1 MFFIR
6 WLYITISIQ
15 VQIKIAR
22 SEQNVGY
29 YCLADIQSDDL
40 LHIDFQLDRGGEP
53 INYVYAQNATDNTL
67 LPDCSPEYDFS
78 SNVYH
83 MRMTVNTTSHE
94 QISPSSPCGIL
105 FIDDMYAVKI
115 KAFASEGLTSDSDR
129 LFTIRCESSIKSST
143 IGTVKVGNIEK
154 ISLTGSSLV
163 TKLTLVSP
171 DLTDIVGLVNI
182 GDKVKLKFALTFTG
196 AKENV
201 DIIGARLLGLIVSP
215 TNNFQLNRTMMDSDG
230 CPVNHSQNVL
240 EVSGP
245 FTTDS
250 DGTSPFIAY
259 SPLFEIASF
268 VVDTVGFLYFRV
280 DIEYCF
286 TLDCFKNICSNR
298 KKRAVDDKNAEQIFT
313 QLQLTVNNPY
323 SDNSLHD
330 SQSSP
335 CYNSTT
341 FVVIVCTL
349 SGLILLEVLVLLFE
363 AKKLQIVKT
372 KVSPSQSTSFE
383 KVPLCESEYRNPVNG
398 YHPAQQHN
406 LGHVV
411 M

>member
-6 WLYITISIQ
+6 WLYIIISIQ

-22 SEQNVGY
+22 SEQNAGY
-29 YCLADIQSDDL
+29 YCLADIQYDDL
-40 LHIDFQLDRGGEP
+40 LHIDFQLDRAGEP
-53 INYVYAQNATDNTL
+53 INYVYAQKATDNTL
-67 LPDCSPEYDFS
+67 LPDCSPEYDS
-78 SNVYH
+78 SSDVYH
-83 MRMTVNTTSHE
+83 MRITVNKTSHE

-105 FIDDMYAVKI
+105 FTDNMYAVKI

-129 LFTIRCESSIKSST
+129 LFTIRCESSIGSST
-143 IGTVKVGNIEK
+143 VGTVKVGNVES
-154 ISLTGSSLV
+154 ISLTGSSPKS
-163 TKLTLVSP
+163 KLELVSP
-171 DLTDIVGLVNI
+171 ELTEIHGPVDI
-182 GDKVKLKFALTFTG
+182 GDKVKLKFTLTFTG

-201 DIIGARLLGLIVSP
+201 DIIGARLFGLMVSP
-215 TNNFQLNRTMMDSDG
+215 TNSFQLNRTMMDSDG

-245 FTTDS
+245 FTTES

-259 SPLFEIASF
+259 SPWFEIASF
-268 VVDTVGFLYFRV
+268 VDSSPFLNFRV
-280 DIEYCF
+280 NIEYCF

-298 KKRAVDDKNAEQIFT
+298 KKRAVDDSNAEQIFT
-313 QLQLTVNNPY
+313 HLQIAVNNPY
-323 SDNSLHD
+323 SDNSLN

-335 CYNSTT
+335 CYNGTT
-341 FVVIVCTL
+341 FMVIVCTL

-363 AKKLQIVKT
+363 AKKLQIVKA
-372 KVSPSQSTSFE
+372 KVSPSQSISFE

-406 LGHVV
+406 LGHVKTT
-411 M
+411 

>member
-6 WLYITISIQ
+6 WLYIIISIQ

-22 SEQNVGY
+22 SEQNAGY
-29 YCLADIQSDDL
+29 YCLADIQYDDL
-40 LHIDFQLDRGGEP
+40 LHIDFQLDRAGDP

-67 LPDCSPEYDFS
+67 LPDCSPEYDAS

-83 MRMTVNTTSHE
+83 MRITVNTTSHE

-105 FIDDMYAVKI
+105 FTDNMYAVKI
-115 KAFASEGLTSDSDR
+115 KAFASEDLTSDSDR
-129 LFTIRCESSIKSST
+129 LFTIRCESSIESST
-143 IGTVKVGNIEK
+143 VGTVKVGNIEN
-154 ISLTGSSLV
+154 ISLTGSSPKS
-163 TKLTLVSP
+163 KLELVSP
-171 DLTDIVGLVNI
+171 DLTEIRGAVDI
-182 GDKVKLKFALTFTG
+182 GDKVKLKFTLTFTG

-201 DIIGARLLGLIVSP
+201 DIIGARLVRLIVSP
-215 TNNFQLNRTMMDSDG
+215 SNSFQTNRTMMDSDG

-245 FTTDS
+245 FTTES

-259 SPLFEIASF
+259 SPWFEIASF
-268 VVDTVGFLYFRV
+268 VGSNLFLHFRV

-286 TLDCFKNICSNR
+286 TLDCFQNICSNR
-298 KKRAVDDKNAEQIFT
+298 KKRAVDDSNAEQIFT

-323 SDNSLHD
+323 SDKSLN

-335 CYNSTT
+335 CYNSKT

-363 AKKLQIVKT
+363 AKKLQIIKA
-372 KVSPSQSTSFE
+372 KVSPSPSTSFE
-383 KVPLCESEYRNPVNG
+383 KVPLCESEYRNPVNC